1 MLSLSSL
8 NPLSTFMK
16 YTRAVFNFTFSQ
28 QSQIFTCVKQVNLK
42 LNMYEFTKI
51 NFSWLRTT

>member
-1 MLSLSSL
+1 MLSLSPM

-28 QSQIFTCVKQVNLK
+28 QGQIFTCVKQVHLK
-42 LNMYEFTKI
+42 LNM
-51 NFSWLRTT
+51 